1 MEKDLDFFEMI
12 YYHSLLK
19 KEDYKE
25 ICNAHTKVEFQQ
37 GSMLLEIG
45 KIAREFYIIE
55 KGLFRSF
62 LYDYNGNETTTEFYC
77 PKEILIE
84 SLSLFQRMPSKENFQ
99 TITDAVVW
107 KIEYDTFQELLQNIE
122 GFREWGRTWATSQ
135 IFILKQRS
143 INVLTINAK
152 DRYLNLIKER
162 PQIIKQSPLKYIA
175 SYLGITDTS
184 LSRIRKEIST
194 T

>member
-1 MEKDLDFFEMI
+1 METDLFQTI
-12 YYHSLLK
+12 YNHPLLR
-19 KEDYKE
+19 KEDYDE
-25 ICNAHTKVEFQQ
+25 ISKAHTKIEFAQ
-37 GSMLLEIG
+37 GAILLEKG

-62 LYDYNGNETTTEFYC
+62 LYDYNGNEITTEFYC

-84 SLSLFQRMPSKENFQ
+84 SFSLFQRIPSKENFQ
-99 TITDAVVW
+99 ALSDGTVW
-107 KIEYDTFQELLQNIE
+107 KIEYDTFQELLHKVE
-122 GFREWGRTWATSQ
+122 GFREWGRTWATNQ
-135 IFILKQRS
+135 LFVLKQRS
-143 INVLTINAK
+143 IDVVTISAT

-162 PQIIKQSPLKYIA
+162 PQIILQSPLKYVA

-194 T
+194 G